1 MARECTDIEF
11 PDSADSDLL
20 VVVFNS
26 QNEFAEE
33 NLKESCIDE
42 VQCWGWERSG
52 VHKDPTGEHQF
63 KIDYINNE
71 EKKSLEYLAG
81 WQRERADALNARRD
95 YEQKLESLK
104 EIVKE
109 ELLADF
115 LPIMDSINL
124 AVQSVPEDVAKTSW
138 FAGIAGIGKQVDAF
152 LGKMDMQRI
161 SAVGKPF
168 NPHEHEAM
176 EMVDNADPQKS
187 QTVAEEVQPGYALK
201 GKVIRPSL
209 VKVFK

>member
-1 MARECTDIEF
+1 M
-11 PDSADSDLL
+11 
-20 VVVFNS
+20 
-26 QNEFAEE
+26 
-33 NLKESCIDE
+33 DE
-42 VQCWGWERSG
+42 Q
-52 VHKDPTGEHQF
+52 T
-63 KIDYINNE
+63 
-71 EKKSLEYLAG
+71 KKSKQETTASAPRGEAGEQELQACQIKRDEYLAG

-104 EIVKE
+104 EMVKE

-124 AVQSVPEDVAKTSW
+124 AVQLAYRQAGQSEDVAKTSW